1 MSLDRGTKI
10 YAGVLGGILL
20 LGLIAWLMS
29 LDFRLGE
36 IDEMLRED
44 PQIAAYPYPFHVL
57 QIAGTTA
64 YVSTPRTNA
73 VPAVRFLGMIKPSLN
88 NKSDQDPQVIAA
100 QKELGAIQGKVRKL
114 ILNRDDIEKVS
125 WRIDKEWYAS
135 KGVWLD

>member
-57 QIAGTTA
+57 QIVGTTA

-73 VPAVRFLGMIKPSLN
+73 VPAVRFLGMINPSLN

-100 QKELGAIQGKVRKL
+100 QKELGEIQGKVRKL

-125 WRIDKEWYAS
+125 WRIDKEWYTS

>member
-64 YVSTPRTNA
+64 YVSTDQTFPEQQKRPGSAGDRRTERA
-73 VPAVRFLGMIKPSLN
+73 GRDTGQGA
-88 NKSDQDPQVIAA
+88 QADPEPGRYREGQLAD
-100 QKELGAIQGKVRKL
+100 R
-114 ILNRDDIEKVS
+114 
-125 WRIDKEWYAS
+125 
-135 KGVWLD
+135 

>member
-100 QKELGAIQGKVRKL
+100 QKELGEIQGKVRKL
-114 ILNRDDIEKVS
+114 ILNRDDIKKVS